1 MSAAYPYSTTFDKT
15 ISYDPHTGDHAM
27 YLGGELIGFARTHH
41 EAEITLDELVHE
53 LLTQS
58 SNGTTGPTTNLPL
71 PPTDTIAEAL
81 GVLAAH
87 DNDPSIFAEACEQLA
102 AGVSIAADGADHLI
116 DGVRVQHAVAEAR
129 WPWPWRCACGE
140 QRCWHG
146 ALVEAMV
153 LGWERLGED
162 IGQLPCEAAA

>member
-53 LLTQS
+53 LLRHT

-87 DNDPSIFAEACEQLA
+87 DDEPAIFVQACQHLA
-102 AGVSIAADGADHLI
+102 AGVTITADGVDRLI
-116 DGVRVQHAVAEAR
+116 DGMRVCQAPPLER
-129 WPWPWRCACGE
+129 WPWPWRCACRE
-140 QRCWHG
+140 ERCWHG
-146 ALVEAMV
+146 ALVEAMM
-153 LGWERLGED
+153 LAWERLGED
-162 IGQLPCEAAA
+162 VSQLPFEVAA